1 MRKVSVDVLVCF
13 FGHLR
18 PSHCLGNGKQCYST
32 HHSSLKH
39 VCVWHSGDKR
49 LGGITGIL
57 LKVKRVLSRSDVTTW
72 LLCFPLMLDESEA
85 ANMVGKACKP
95 QMELKR
101 KGQKPAHT
109 FKTNV
114 FTLSGISSRLQ
125 RRTSWISEQWV
136 VSLGLEAYRRTQWR
150 RFRLMQ
156 MKGKTRGAENRQ
168 KLKQREIWHWC
179 FLIMIMRC

>member
-1 MRKVSVDVLVCF
+1 MQVCYTTFHSKYSWDSLLMRKVSVDVLVCF

-101 KGQKPAHT
+101 KGQK
-109 FKTNV
+109 
-114 FTLSGISSRLQ
+114 
-125 RRTSWISEQWV
+125 
-136 VSLGLEAYRRTQWR
+136 SLLIP
-150 RFRLMQ
+150 
-156 MKGKTRGAENRQ
+156 
-168 KLKQREIWHWC
+168 LKQMC
-179 FLIMIMRC
+179 LRCQASPAGCNDGPLGYLSSESSAWDWRPTEEHNEDDSD